1 MIKISNN
8 EPVILE
14 TSDYRI
20 EFANLEKA
28 LKPRSDLEIIYHAQR
43 VYDKKNGKFIKER
56 FIGADA
62 ANAALNF
69 ALGIE
74 Q

>member
-1 MIKISNN
+1 MIKISND

-20 EFANLEKA
+20 EFANIEKA
-28 LKPRSDLEIIYHAQR
+28 LQPKNELEIIYHAQR
-43 VYDKKNGKFIKER
+43 VYDKKNGMFIKER
-56 FIGADA
+56 FVGAVA

-69 ALGIE
+69 ALGVE
-74 Q
+74 T

>member
-1 MIKISNN
+1 MIKISND

-28 LKPRSDLEIIYHAQR
+28 LKPRSDMEIIYCAQR
-43 VYDKKNGKFIKER
+43 VYDKKNGVFIKER
-56 FIGADA
+56 FVGAEA

-69 ALGIE
+69 ALGV
-74 Q
+74 

>member
-1 MIKISNN
+1 MIKISND

-20 EFANLEKA
+20 EFANLQKA
-28 LKPRSDLEIIYHAQR
+28 LQPKNELEIIYHAQR
-43 VYDKKNGKFIKER
+43 VYDKKNCVFIKER
-56 FIGADA
+56 FVGPDG

-69 ALGIE
+69 ALGV
-74 Q
+74 

>member
-1 MIKISNN
+1 MIKISND

-20 EFANLEKA
+20 EFANLEMA
-28 LKPRSDLEIIYHAQR
+28 LRPKTDFQIMHCAQR
-43 VYDKKNGKFIKER
+43 VYDKKNCVFIKER
-56 FIGADA
+56 FVGPDG

-69 ALGIE
+69 ALGV
-74 Q
+74 

>member
-1 MIKISNN
+1 MIKISND
-8 EPVILE
+8 ETVVLE

-28 LKPRSDLEIIYHAQR
+28 LQPKNDLEIIYCAQR

-56 FIGADA
+56 FVGADA
-62 ANAALNF
+62 ANAVLNF
-69 ALGIE
+69 AIGVN
-74 Q
+74 

>member
-1 MIKISNN
+1 MIKISND
-8 EPVILE
+8 ETVVLE

-43 VYDKKNGKFIKER
+43 VYDKKNGMFIKER
-56 FIGADA
+56 FVGAVA

-69 ALGIE
+69 ALGVE
-74 Q
+74 P